1 MITKKVNSP
10 VHHGAADLSEIPK
23 VDDPLGIK
31 AIDYIE
37 IVCGNA
43 RQATGYYSNLF
54 GFKPVA
60 YRGPETGYFDAAS
73 YLLTEGKVRIVLT
86 TPIRFTSPLNQ
97 SLLVHGDTVVDIAF
111 SVENTKAFF
120 NEAVKRGA
128 MPASSPQVW
137 RDSTGEISKASIK
150 AYGDVV
156 HSIVQRGSYKGEFF
170 PGFEPYQ
177 KFFAIPESQSD
188 IGFKAI
194 DHVVGNVELG
204 QMERWVEFYE
214 RILGFRQLIHFS
226 DKDISTEYS
235 ALMSKV
241 VTNGNGKI
249 KLPLNE
255 PAEGK
260 RRSQIEEYLDYH
272 NGPGVHHLALITGDI
287 ISTVKE
293 LRRRGVSFLKVP
305 KTYYEALPS
314 RVGKI
319 NEDLNMLAELGI
331 LVDRDDDGY
340 LLQIFTKPVQDRPT
354 MFFEVIQR
362 HGSQGFGVGNFKA
375 LFEAIE
381 REQELRGNL

>member
-1 MITKKVNSP
+1 MITKKLNSP
-10 VHHGAADLSEIPK
+10 VHQPIADLSTVPK
-23 VDDPLGIK
+23 LDDPLGIK

-43 RQATGYYSNLF
+43 RQATGYYTNLF
-54 GFKPVA
+54 GFKPTA
-60 YRGPETGYFDAAS
+60 YRGPETGYFDGAS
-73 YLLTEGKVRIVLT
+73 YLLTEGKVRLVLT
-86 TPIRFTSPLNQ
+86 TPMRMNSHLNH
-97 SLLVHGDTVVDIAF
+97 SLVVHGDTVVDIAF
-111 SVENTKAFF
+111 SVENTQAFF
-120 NEAVKRGA
+120 QEAVRRGA
-128 MPASSPQVW
+128 IPASMPQVYK
-137 RDSTGEISKASIK
+137 DKTGEISKAAIK

-156 HSIVQRGSYKGEFF
+156 HSIVQRDNYKGSFF
-170 PGFEPYQ
+170 PGFEPYE
-177 KFFAIPESQSD
+177 KFFSMPEPGPD

-204 QMERWVEFYE
+204 QMDQWVKFYE
-214 RILGFRQLIHFS
+214 QTLGFRQMIHFS
-226 DKDISTEYS
+226 DKEISTEYS

-260 RRSQIEEYLDYH
+260 RRSQIEEYLDFH
-272 NGPGVHHLALITGDI
+272 NGPGVHHIALITGDI
-287 ISTVKE
+287 IATVKE

-305 KTYYEALPS
+305 KTYYEALPE

-319 NEDLNMLAELGI
+319 NEDLNKLAELGV
-331 LVDRDDDGY
+331 LVDRDEDGY

-354 MFFEVIQR
+354 LFFEVIQR